1 VIDSLAPRQLM
12 LLVPPLVVMA
22 LIFYLS
28 SQPSTVEYPAWEVV
42 LRKIGHAGGY
52 ALLTFT
58 WWRAF
63 RGLLPTARNSTAI
76 MAAVAVSLA
85 YAASDEVHQAF
96 VNGRHGTPVDVL
108 IDSIGIAAVALMVSR
123 RSRRPSRAAPGR
135 CC

>member
-1 VIDSLAPRQLM
+1 M

-28 SQPSTVEYPAWEVV
+28 SQPSTAEYPAWEVV
-42 LRKIGHAGGY
+42 VRKIGHAGGY
-52 ALLTFT
+52 ALLTFM

-63 RGLLPTARNSTAI
+63 RGLLPTARNSAAI

-108 IDSIGIAAVALMVSR
+108 VDSIGIATVAFLVSR
-123 RSRRPSRAAPGR
+123 RPRPARADASTP
-135 CC
+135 